1 MDLKKRAES
10 LQKHQR
16 SKILMDY
23 KETELHK
30 FLKELFQV
38 MEPNYTVEITH
49 GAQEYGKDLVMVRAD
64 HFTKEAIGVV
74 VKCGNISGKTV
85 GDVDDLKQHVKSVL
99 SKGAEKKLAELKS
112 QIEQAL
118 AHAATTKSYLEELPV
133 SKVYVVIA
141 GEFSKNARKRL
152 TDELAAEIE
161 IFDLN
166 WLVEN
171 FTEFYPHI
179 FFEGMVIEFLS
190 EKTRELEENHRRG
203 NPGKDLSEYFVDP
216 LIRPL
221 APPFQFD
228 EKNIG
233 TVLKKRKF
241 SFLRLLKISKERE
254 KLILLGDPGTGKTSA
269 MAKLAIDK
277 YQEAYS
283 KLLKKPGKS
292 DEKIAVPVL
301 VPARKFLLA
310 NSAESFLTEYFK
322 NAETQSLFKVDVI
335 IVDGL
340 DEVEADNRLAIIEKL
355 DAFSEEMGCSYILTS
370 RKIDI
375 INTLKQEY
383 HKYEL
388 LPFEFNQAL
397 RLVSKLIS
405 DRDVLS
411 AMRESL
417 EKIQA
422 QILLVPLSLM
432 LLVELVEEH
441 REVPA
446 SVTELY
452 DRFFDMAL
460 GREDREKGIEV
471 LFDYHIKKKFLA
483 ELAYTEFWKKN
494 RMEIPQESFKQ
505 FINAYANEFELS
517 PENLRGLVRELDRAS
532 ILNEGE
538 KVYFKHRS
546 FLDYFAA
553 FHVYEYREDIPKLND
568 LIVETYFD
576 DIWSEISF
584 FYIGLQRRINQNLLE
599 RIYSFEGKELTSE
612 MDKLLS
618 GRLLQAGWHSPTQQ
632 HVFAI
637 ENAIRYAPRV
647 QKKFQEILA
656 GSESNVPNIVSDF
669 IVLSLANISFG
680 SGFLSRHVKKTLK
693 QLITSDSYDDI
704 YMAIVLS
711 WSMRRLSKPDE
722 VKENIDAILDAAS
735 GFEER
740 QQARILILMMLIEED
755 KEMMKPIRRQLGK
768 LKKRA
773 PDAFKALLPAKR
785 KGFR

>member
-1 MDLKKRAES
+1 MDLSKRAKT
-10 LQKHQR
+10 LPKHLR
-16 SKILMDY
+16 RKFLMDY
-23 KETELHK
+23 KETDLHK
-30 FLKELFQV
+30 CLKELFQV
-38 MEPNYTVEITH
+38 MEPNYSVEITH
-49 GAQEYGKDLVMVRAD
+49 GAQEFGKDLVMVSSNR
-64 HFTKEAIGVV
+64 FTKEAIGVV
-74 VKCGNISGKTV
+74 VKCGSINGKTV
-85 GDVDDLKQHVKSVL
+85 GDVDNLKEHAKSVL
-99 SKGAEKKLAELKS
+99 SKGAHKKLAEIKS

-166 WLVEN
+166 WLIDN

-179 FFEGMVIEFLS
+179 FFEGVAIDFLD

-216 LIRPL
+216 LIKPL
-221 APPFQFD
+221 SPPLEFD
-228 EKNIG
+228 EKIIRK
-233 TVLKKRKF
+233 VWKERKF
-241 SFLRLLKISKERE
+241 PFLRLLKISKERQ
-254 KLILLGDPGTGKTSA
+254 KLILLGDPGTGKTGA
-269 MAKLAIDK
+269 MAKLAIDR
-277 YQEAYS
+277 YQDVYS
-283 KLLKKPGKS
+283 QLLKNPGKS
-292 DEKIAVPVL
+292 DAKIPIPVL
-301 VPARKFLLA
+301 VAARKFLSLD
-310 NSAESFLTEYFK
+310 SAESLLTDFF
-322 NAETQSLFKVDVI
+322 ETVENQRLFTVDLI
-335 IVDGL
+335 IADGL
-340 DEVEADNRLAIIEKL
+340 DEVESENRLAIIHKL
-355 DAFSEEMGCSYILTS
+355 DEFSEEIGCSYILTS

-397 RLVSKLIS
+397 RLASKLIS
-405 DRDVLS
+405 DHDVLV
-411 AMRESL
+411 AMQESL
-417 EKIQA
+417 EKIQD

-483 ELAYTEFWKKN
+483 ELAYREFWKKN

-505 FINAYANEFELS
+505 FLNAYANEFELS
-517 PENLRGLVRELDRAS
+517 PEDLCGLVRELDRAS

-576 DIWSEISF
+576 DIWSEVSF

-632 HVFAI
+632 HVFGI

-656 GSESNVPNIVSDF
+656 RSESNAPNIVSDF

-680 SGFLSRHVKKTLK
+680 SGFLSRHVKKTLQ

-773 PDAFKALLPAKR
+773 PEAFKALLPAKR

>member
-203 NPGKDLSEYFVDP
+203 DTGKDLSEYFVNP
-216 LIRPL
+216 LIQPL
-221 APPFQFD
+221 SPPLEFD
-228 EKNIG
+228 EKIIRK
-233 TVLKKRKF
+233 VWKERKF
-241 SFLRLLKISKERE
+241 PFLRLLKIAKEKQ
-254 KLILLGDPGTGKTSA
+254 KLILLGDPGTGKTGA
-269 MAKLAIDK
+269 MAKLAIDR
-277 YQEAYS
+277 YQDAYNQ
-283 KLLKKPGKS
+283 LLKKPGKS
-292 DEKIAVPVL
+292 DAKIPIPVL
-301 VPARKFLLA
+301 VAARKFLPLD
-310 NSAESFLTEYFK
+310 SAESLLTDFFK
-322 NAETQSLFKVDVI
+322 TEENQRLFTIDLIV
-335 IVDGL
+335 VDGL
-340 DEVEADNRLAIIEKL
+340 DEVESENRLPIIHKL
-355 DAFSEEMGCSYILTS
+355 DEFSEEIGCSYILTS

-375 INTLKQEY
+375 LNTLPHVY

-397 RLVSKLIS
+397 QLVSKLIS
-405 DRDVLS
+405 DHTVL
-411 AMRESL
+411 EVIKDSL

-422 QILLVPLSLM
+422 QIPFVPLSII
-432 LLVELVEEH
+432 LLVELVEEN
-441 REVPA
+441 
-446 SVTELY
+446 
-452 DRFFDMAL
+452 
-460 GREDREKGIEV
+460 EKFPP
-471 LFDYHIKKKFLA
+471 L
-483 ELAYTEFWKKN
+483 
-494 RMEIPQESFKQ
+494 
-505 FINAYANEFELS
+505 
-517 PENLRGLVRELDRAS
+517 
-532 ILNEGE
+532 
-538 KVYFKHRS
+538 
-546 FLDYFAA
+546 
-553 FHVYEYREDIPKLND
+553 
-568 LIVETYFD
+568 
-576 DIWSEISF
+576 
-584 FYIGLQRRINQNLLE
+584 
-599 RIYSFEGKELTSE
+599 
-612 MDKLLS
+612 
-618 GRLLQAGWHSPTQQ
+618 
-632 HVFAI
+632 
-637 ENAIRYAPRV
+637 
-647 QKKFQEILA
+647 
-656 GSESNVPNIVSDF
+656 
-669 IVLSLANISFG
+669 
-680 SGFLSRHVKKTLK
+680 
-693 QLITSDSYDDI
+693 
-704 YMAIVLS
+704 
-711 WSMRRLSKPDE
+711 
-722 VKENIDAILDAAS
+722 
-735 GFEER
+735 
-740 QQARILILMMLIEED
+740 
-755 KEMMKPIRRQLGK
+755 
-768 LKKRA
+768 
-773 PDAFKALLPAKR
+773 
-785 KGFR
+785 

>member
-1 MDLKKRAES
+1 MDLRKRAKT
-10 LQKHQR
+10 LPKYLR
-16 SKILMDY
+16 RKILMDY
-23 KETELHK
+23 KETDLHK
-30 FLKELFQV
+30 CLKELFQV

-49 GAQEYGKDLVMVRAD
+49 GTQEFGKDLVMVRSDRFA
-64 HFTKEAIGVV
+64 KEAIGVV
-74 VKCGNISGKTV
+74 VKCGSINGQTL
-85 GDVDDLKQHVKSVL
+85 GDVDLLKDHTKSVL
-99 SKGAEKKLAELKS
+99 SKGAGKKLAAFKS
-112 QIEQAL
+112 QIEQAV
-118 AHAATTKSYLEELPV
+118 AHSAETKSYLEDLQV
-133 SKVYVVIA
+133 TKVYVVLA

-166 WLVEN
+166 WLIDN

-179 FFEGMVIEFLS
+179 FFEGMVIDFLD

-505 FINAYANEFELS
+505 FLNAYANEFELS

-768 LKKRA
+768 LKKSA